1 MTTEQ
6 NSLARADDQKLT
18 EFINQTKQRLVVIA
32 PGLRDPVARAVA
44 EKWQA
49 LGPANV
55 TVTLDTDPEIVR
67 IGVGTV
73 SALELLEKTAQHL
86 GTVLRRQ
93 SGIGIGIVV
102 CDNHTLVFS
111 PTPPIMAAD
120 GFPART
126 NALFLNGAAFAP
138 LNDAT
143 SSKADSIF
151 SDETRIG
158 LALIAK
164 MKEDLANNPPQPVAA
179 AEKIRVFNAFFEF
192 VELKLEGTAIERRTV
207 PIPNELLGLAHND
220 DLRERMRTSF
230 RLVGD
235 EHRENLSGRE
245 LDEVKKRIIAKYLNP
260 LKGYGN
266 AVLRSLKP
274 EFEQEVKDLQKKV
287 DAFKKTVEEYL
298 QKAIDRNC
306 EELKTLLLPGVKKS
320 PLSRWNR
327 FGPLDD
333 ATIGRLLEDEL
344 KKAFGTAK
352 HHIGEM
358 KVTCIFK
365 GVTYELLSDA
375 KFIGVATQAIPTFPT
390 LHREFDAVEMV

>member
-151 SDETRIG
+151 PDETRIG

-179 AEKIRVFNAFFEF
+179 AEKIRVFN
-192 VELKLEGTAIERRTV
+192 
-207 PIPNELLGLAHND
+207 
-220 DLRERMRTSF
+220 
-230 RLVGD
+230 
-235 EHRENLSGRE
+235 
-245 LDEVKKRIIAKYLNP
+245 
-260 LKGYGN
+260 
-266 AVLRSLKP
+266 
-274 EFEQEVKDLQKKV
+274 Q
-287 DAFKKTVEEYL
+287 
-298 QKAIDRNC
+298 
-306 EELKTLLLPGVKKS
+306 
-320 PLSRWNR
+320 
-327 FGPLDD
+327 
-333 ATIGRLLEDEL
+333 
-344 KKAFGTAK
+344 
-352 HHIGEM
+352 
-358 KVTCIFK
+358 
-365 GVTYELLSDA
+365 
-375 KFIGVATQAIPTFPT
+375 
-390 LHREFDAVEMV
+390 